1 MCMYFVACM
10 AITTCNPHHQ
20 PPFTWRRG
28 PFSLSRV
35 SATFDVEEGRSDA
48 IRGPHRATTLFQL
61 HSPLPSSSAPAQS
74 LHIPPQHYH
83 HSITPKYP
91 SLTLITSPS
100 HRTNFTSDNQQQT
113 RSATREPTPH
123 HLRLIIT
130 RPEVLQPR
138 LRSPQL
144 YCRIITPQPILYL
157 RTPPLATFTPAPR
170 TRREFSKDM
179 PTGQ

>member
-1 MCMYFVACM
+1 MCFVACM
-10 AITTCNPHHQ
+10 AITTCNPHLMS
-20 PPFTWRRG
+20 PFTWRG

-48 IRGPHRATTLFQL
+48 IQGPHRATTLFQL

-74 LHIPPQHYH
+74 LHIPLQHDH
-83 HSITPKYP
+83 HSTTPKYP

-100 HRTNFTSDNQQQT
+100 HRTNFTCDNQHQT

-130 RPEVLQPR
+130 RPEVLRSR
-138 LRSPQL
+138 LRCPQL
-144 YCRIITPQPILYL
+144 YCRIFTPHHILYL
-157 RTPPLATFTPAPR
+157 WIPPLASFAPAPR
-170 TRREFSKDM
+170 TSREIF
-179 PTGQ
+179 